1 MKKTLII
8 ISAVIIGL
16 IAAAAAMTEL
26 YLKSTDYT
34 AEKFPSGT
42 SINGIDCSGLT
53 YRRGQQQAFLGV
65 EQENADRRGRSQRR
79 AGEVHQLQLYL

>member
-16 IAAAAAMTEL
+16 IAAAAAMTGL

-53 YRRGQQQAFLGV
+53 YDRPAASFPRV

>member
-16 IAAAAAMTEL
+16 IAAAAAMTGL

-53 YRRGQQQAFLGV
+53 YDEASSKLSSEWNKKTLTV
-65 EQENADRRGRSQRR
+65 EGDLND
-79 AGEVHQLQLYL
+79 